1 MLIWYGTCMLI
12 RYGKVSEDTEETRM
26 KLGRKKS
33 ITVTSPR
40 EGVTACHA
48 GPTWD
53 VPGFG
58 QVAEEGSKRK
68 SLGQSLYF
76 GFRGKSKARQR
87 QHLGT
92 G

>member
-1 MLIWYGTCMLI
+1 MRTQ
-12 RYGKVSEDTEETRM
+12 EDTRM
-26 KLGRKKS
+26 KLGRKKF
-33 ITVTSPR
+33 IIFTSPR

-58 QVAEEGSKRK
+58 QVAEDGSKRK

-87 QHLGT
+87 QHPGT